1 MRNLCENYAQSLHFL
16 KGTYEEDLS
25 REIVLEVGIILWI
38 LDIPDIKLEKKGE
51 ADESPYLFAVKS
63 RYENEHTFPDKFPR
77 NYNKCSRVKASDSQN
92 MEGPSWG
99 PSLWIFYGFKKCWT
113 RLIDKLFADVW

>member
-16 KGTYEEDLS
+16 KGAYEEDLS
-25 REIVLEVGIILWI
+25 RKIVLELGVILWI
-38 LDIPDIKLEKKGE
+38 LDIPGINLERKSRPMK
-51 ADESPYLFAVKS
+51 APSLFAIKS

-77 NYNKCSRVKASDSQN
+77 NYNKFSGVKAFVIQN
-92 MEGPSWG
+92 MEVLSWG